1 MGVVYEETMKRTILL
16 TFLILFVFS
25 ITGCDKDK
33 AETDGDVITD
43 ADVITDVDTIK
54 DADAS
59 VPDEDTDI
67 QPDLDTEKPDIDDIC
82 AQPIDY
88 SLLPFKDDKG
98 NIHFCREGC
107 DIPTANDPQCL
118 SNLWKEDNE
127 YFCKNYP
134 EYDCCN
140 YPCDLNNLIPTYKGE
155 GTNYPTLMECDIA
168 LNANNPN
175 LWQTGYYTFKNFNFQ
190 DGKIGFPM
198 YNVQSTFTR
207 HINSVKAFEYDI
219 KTKKYSVKSLTDASL
234 LAYNKGN
241 FFTYVTT
248 KDSLYSTIV
257 YYSNGVHRTV
267 YPKAVRNI
275 AYTPVI
281 TDKWAFANIREK
293 EGESVYMKYALIKE
307 YNGNASYE
315 NIVWNWITLSEGIA
329 NDPNIVDDRLVFYG
343 DGFKGYICELD
354 KEPKSLDECKVIN
367 RTIDGKM
374 EELRYAWM
382 DSENK
387 NLIYF
392 SPVEMRDGFMR
403 LDTSKEPW
411 EYKKFTVQNLMEDTY
426 DVAVTFVKGNLLSY
440 INISWPD
447 GDRDK
452 QKNNLCMYRLDQEK
466 SYCSPIEER
475 TTAAYTEFD
484 EHYIAW
490 QLPGNPELHLR
501 DMECYCDLH
510 PEVCPYDDYTPN
522 TECPKNIKTGKHECT
537 DADNESPDEDAE

>member
-1 MGVVYEETMKRTILL
+1 MKRTIFSS
-16 TFLILFVFS
+16 FLILFVFS
-25 ITGCDKDK
+25 ITGCDEDK

-43 ADVITDVDTIK
+43 ADVITDIDTAQ

-67 QPDLDTEKPDIDDIC
+67 QPDLDTEKPDEDKCPSIDT
-82 AQPIDY
+82 Y
-88 SLLPFKDDKG
+88 TLPFKDDKG

-140 YPCDLNNLIPTYKGE
+140 YPCDMDNLQPAYKE
-155 GTNYPTLMECDIA
+155 NEPEINICDTEI
-168 LNANNPN
+168 NAINPYGWN
-175 LWQTGYYTFKNFNFQ
+175 TGYYTFKNFNFQ

-219 KTKKYSVKSLTDASL
+219 KTKKYSVKSLTGGDM
-234 LAYNKGN
+234 LAYNNGN
-241 FFTYVTT
+241 FFTYIKI
-248 KDSLYSTIV
+248 KDTVKHLIT
-257 YYSNGVHRTV
+257 YYSNGTYRTV
-267 YPKAVRNI
+267 YPTTIRNI

-315 NIVWNWITLSEGIA
+315 NIVWNWITLAAGIA
-329 NDPNIVDDRLVFYG
+329 NDPNIVDDRLVFYA

-354 KEPKSLDECKVIN
+354 KEPKSIDECKLIN

-374 EELRYAWM
+374 EEIRQSWM

-392 SPVEMRDGFMR
+392 SPVDMTDGFMR
-403 LDTSKEPW
+403 LDTSKDPW
-411 EYKKFTVQNLMEDTY
+411 EYKKFTVTKTYTDTY
-426 DVAVTFVKGNLLSY
+426 DVAIAQVKGKY
-440 INISWPD
+440 IVYENIIWPN
-447 GDRDK
+447 GDRDE
-452 QKNNLCMYRLDQEK
+452 QDNIVCLYRIDQEK
-466 SYCSPIEER
+466 SYCPADGDR
-475 TTAAYTEFD
+475 AFGAYAEFD
-484 EHYIAW
+484 GHYIAW
-490 QLPGNPELHLR
+490 QLPSNPELHLR
-501 DMECYCDLH
+501 DMECYCDHH

-522 TECPKNIKTGKHECT
+522 TECPKNIKTGEHECK
-537 DADNESPDEDAE
+537 